1 MNTVNFERTSKEHR
15 TFPKTRKI
23 VLFGALSCLLT
34 GAFTGIPA
42 VVMGHRE
49 LSNYRK
55 NPSAYPET
63 DKRVVLGGIILGY
76 IGIIITIY
84 FLILGSIAV
93 IAYFGLW
100 DGLREFIKTN
110 FITWVCTSL
119 KHPLYMVV

>member
-1 MNTVNFERTSKEHR
+1 MNTLNLERTSKENE
-15 TFPKTRKI
+15 TFSKTRKI

-42 VVMGHRE
+42 VVMGHRA
-49 LSNYRK
+49 LSNHKK
-55 NPSAYPET
+55 NPGAYSET

-76 IGIIITIY
+76 IGILITIY

-93 IAYFGLW
+93 IVYFGLW

-110 FITWVCTSL
+110 FII
-119 KHPLYMVV
+119 